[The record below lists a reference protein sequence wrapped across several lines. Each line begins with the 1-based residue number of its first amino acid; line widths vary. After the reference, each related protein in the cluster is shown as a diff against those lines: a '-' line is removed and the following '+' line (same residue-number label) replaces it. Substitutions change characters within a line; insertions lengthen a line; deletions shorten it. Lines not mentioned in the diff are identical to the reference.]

1 MSMKFYQVDVFADGP
16 YKGNP
21 LAVFPDGNGLTT
33 VQMQTIAREMNLSE
47 TSFVTRVDGDGYDV
61 RIFTPAEELPFA
73 GHPTIGT
80 VWLLEHIGA
89 IKGAQIVQTSSGGE
103 TPLTLEDGVWWFE
116 REGWADPN
124 LADQKPDSSAALAG
138 ALGLQTDDIGLD
150 SVEFGRS
157 GRLMPAFSDAGL
169 SQLMVPVRDLE
180 TLARCRPSVGLLKDA
195 GGMGAYCFTAET
207 NGSLRARGFWPG
219 VGVEEDPA
227 TGSACAAL
235 GIYLADRL
243 RSIELRVRQ
252 GVEMGRPSVINMR
265 ASDGRVSIGGQC
277 ELIFEGTLTTLP

>member
-1 MSMKFYQVDVFADGP
+1 MSKKFFQVDVFADGP
-16 YKGNP
+16 YEGNP
-21 LAVFPDGNGLTT
+21 LAVFPDGNGLST
-33 VQMQTIAREMNLSE
+33 VQMQAIAREMNLSE

-80 VWLLEHIGA
+80 AWLLEHIGA
-89 IKGAQIVQTSSGGE
+89 IKGDAVVQHSSGGE

-116 REGWADPN
+116 RDGWADPN
-124 LADQKPDSSAALAG
+124 LEDRRPESTGALAN
-138 ALGLQTDDIGLD
+138 ALGLSENDIGLEA
-150 SVEFGRS
+150 VEFGRS

-169 SQLMVPVRDLE
+169 SQLMVPVKDLDS
-180 TLARCRPSVGLLKDA
+180 LGRCRPSVGLLKDA

-207 NGSLRARGFWPG
+207 AGGLRARGFWPG

-243 RSIELRVRQ
+243 RSIELKVRQ
-252 GVEMGRPSVINMR
+252 GVEMGRPSVIDMR
-265 ASDGRVSIGGQC
+265 AEAGRVSIGGAC
-277 ELIFEGTLTTLP
+277 ELIFEGTLSALP

>member
-235 GIYLADRL
+235 GIYRADRL
-243 RSIELRVRQ
+243 RSIELKVRQ

>member
-1 MSMKFYQVDVFADGP
+1 MSVKFYQVDVFADGP

-21 LAVFPDGNGLTT
+21 LAVFPDGEGLSTL
-33 VQMQTIAREMNLSE
+33 QMQAIAREMNLSE
-47 TSFVTRVDGDGYDV
+47 TTFVTRVDGNSYDV

-80 VWLLEHIGA
+80 AWVLTHIGA
-89 IKGAQIVQTSSGGE
+89 VKGASVVQHSSAGE
-103 TPLTLEDGVWWFE
+103 TRLTLTDDVWWFE
-116 REGWADPN
+116 RTGWADPN
-124 LADQKPDSSAALAG
+124 LADSKPESTAALAN
-138 ALGLQTDDIGLD
+138 ALGLTKNEIGLD
-150 SVEFGRS
+150 AEEFGRA

-169 SQLMVPVRDLE
+169 SQLMVPVRDLRSLE
-180 TLARCRPSVGLLKDA
+180 RCRPSVGLLKDA

-207 NGSLRARGFWPG
+207 GRGLRARGFWPG

-243 RSIELRVRQ
+243 RSIDLTVRQ
-252 GVEMGRPSVINMR
+252 GVEMGRPSTIEMR
-265 ASDGRVSIGGQC
+265 ASTGEVSIGGRC
-277 ELIFEGTLTTLP
+277 ALVFEGSLHALP

>member
-16 YKGNP
+16 YEGNP
-21 LAVFPDGNGLTT
+21 LAVFPDGHGFTT
-33 VQMQTIAREMNLSE
+33 AQMQAIAQEMNLSE

-61 RIFTPAEELPFA
+61 RIFTPEEELPFA

-89 IKGAQIVQTSSGGE
+89 IKGEKILQASSGGE
-103 TPLTLEDGVWWFE
+103 TPLTFEEGVWWFE
-116 REGWADPN
+116 RSGWADPN
-124 LADQKPDSSAALAG
+124 LEDQRPQSTAALAA
-138 ALGLQTDDIGLD
+138 ALGLDRDDIGLD
-150 SVEFGRS
+150 AAEFGRS

-169 SQLMVPVRDLE
+169 SQLMVPVKDLE
-180 TLARCRPSVGLLKDA
+180 TLGRCRPSVGLLKDA

-207 NGSLRARGFWPG
+207 GGSLRARGFWPG

-243 RSIELRVRQ
+243 RNIGMKVRQ
-252 GVEMGRPSVINMR
+252 GVEMGRPSVMDMR
-265 ASDGRVSIGGQC
+265 ASDGRVSIGGAC
-277 ELIFEGTLTTLP
+277 ELIFEGTLTALP